1 MKILMVC
8 LGNICRSPLAEGIMQ
23 DKINRAGLEWTVDSA
38 GTAGYHVGEPPHK
51 LSQKVALHNGVNI
64 SRQAC
69 RQFSIADLRDFDKI
83 YVMDRDNYRNVKQM
97 GGEAWDGQKVSLILD
112 ALYPGQQKEVP
123 DPWYGTEKDYHF
135 VYEMLDKA
143 CDKILLDLQ
152 HLSAKKQ

>member
-1 MKILMVC
+1 MVC

-69 RQFSIADLRDFDKI
+69 RQFSIADCRDFDKI

-97 GGEAWDGQKVSLILD
+97 AGEAWDGQKVSLILD

-123 DPWYGTEKDYHF
+123 DPWYGTEKDYHS

-152 HLSAKKQ
+152 QLSVKKQ